1 MLRLQANETIIR
13 EIKNIWI
20 QKQMSQTSS
29 NTGTALLM
37 QKGLELF
44 TNQAAPQWY
53 LTEYNYIQT
62 ATAQDYLEIMEYFPV
77 IAPSRIY
84 SVDSKK

>member
-13 EIKNIWI
+13 EIKNTWI
-20 QKQMSQTSS
+20 QKQMTQTGS

-37 QKGLELF
+37 QKGLEFF
-44 TNQAAPQWY
+44 TNHTAPQWY

-62 ATAQDYLEIMEYFPV
+62 ATAQDYLEIMDYFPV
-77 IAPSRIY
+77 IPPSRIY

>member
-1 MLRLQANETIIR
+1 MLRLQANDSIIR
-13 EIKNIWI
+13 DIKNTWI
-20 QKQMSQTSS
+20 QKQMTQTSS
-29 NTGTALLM
+29 NTGTALLL

-44 TNQAAPQWY
+44 SGKQEPQWY

-77 IAPSRIY
+77 IPEARIY
-84 SVDSKK
+84 SRDSKK